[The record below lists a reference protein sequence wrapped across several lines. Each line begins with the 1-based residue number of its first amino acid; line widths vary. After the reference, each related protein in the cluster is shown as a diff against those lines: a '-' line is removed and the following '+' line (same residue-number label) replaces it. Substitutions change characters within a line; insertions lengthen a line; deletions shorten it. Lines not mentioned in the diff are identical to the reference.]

1 MPAEPRPANWETN
14 VTRKHGGF
22 QPTDQNEEEIMTK
35 KFWIS
40 VVAMF
45 VMCMAIGFL
54 VHGTLLAPEY
64 AKLTNLFRPEADQAK
79 YFPFMLLAHV
89 FIAVGFTW
97 IYLRGRE
104 DKPFVGQGLRYGA
117 AVAVLSTIPTY
128 LIYLAVQPMPEAL
141 VVKQIVF
148 DTIGFMAMG
157 VVIAWINK

>member
-1 MPAEPRPANWETN
+1 
-14 VTRKHGGF
+14 
-22 QPTDQNEEEIMTK
+22 MTK
-35 KFWIS
+35 KVWIS
-40 VVAMF
+40 VAAMF
-45 VMCMAIGFL
+45 VMSMALGFL

-64 AKLTNLFRPEADQAK
+64 AKLTNLFRQGTDAESHLSM
-79 YFPFMLLAHV
+79 MLLAHV

-141 VVKQIVF
+141 VVKQILF
-148 DTIGFMAMG
+148 DTVAMLAMG
-157 VVIAWINK
+157 VVLAWINK

>member
-1 MPAEPRPANWETN
+1 
-14 VTRKHGGF
+14 
-22 QPTDQNEEEIMTK
+22 MTM

-45 VMCMAIGFL
+45 VMSMAIGFL
-54 VHGTLLAPEY
+54 VHAYMLAPEY
-64 AKLTNLFRPEADQAK
+64 AKLTTMFRQGADAEK
-79 YFPFMLLAHV
+79 YFGIMLLAHV

-104 DKPFVGQGLRYGA
+104 DKPFVAQGLLYGA

-148 DTIGFMAMG
+148 DTVGLLAMG
-157 VVIAWINK
+157 VVVAWINK